1 VISERDMFRFE
12 SAYLL
17 GLLALVPLL
26 WLALTRIR
34 HLISSSLRYSH
45 VTSFFGGRSRP
56 TYPVR
61 YSLTLFALLCA
72 LSLLVLG
79 AARPQLVIYDEP
91 VGAMGRD
98 IVLVL
103 DISGSMR
110 AEDFQPNN
118 RLFVAKQV
126 VADFIQSR
134 HGDRMALVSFAGQSF
149 TQCPLTLDYDML
161 VSLLKSVDF
170 DMVED
175 GTAIGNALGTALN
188 RLKDSKAK
196 SKIIVLLTD
205 GENNKGEIDPL
216 TAAEMAKTMGV
227 RIHCV
232 GVGKRGGAKIP
243 IYDKRWGK
251 RYAVGRDGRPVLT
264 KLDEKT
270 LKGIASA
277 SGGRYSRATDAESLR
292 KVYEKISEA
301 EKSELEGKRFSTFK
315 ELMPYFV
322 LPGLCLLLISL
333 VLFRTAARILP

>member
-1 VISERDMFRFE
+1 MFRFE
-12 SAYLL
+12 SAYFL
-17 GLLALVPLL
+17 GLLALIPLL
-26 WLALTRIR
+26 WIAQMRLSHLT
-34 HLISSSLRYSH
+34 SGSLRYSH
-45 VTSFFGGRSRP
+45 VTSFFGGLRRP
-56 TYPVR
+56 MYPLR
-61 YSLTLFALLCA
+61 YILTVALFLVAI
-72 LSLLVLG
+72 SLLIVG
-79 AARPQLVIYDEP
+79 SARPQLVINDEP
-91 VGAMGRD
+91 VSAMGRD
-98 IVLVL
+98 IALVL

-118 RLFVAKQV
+118 RLYVAKQV
-126 VADFIQSR
+126 VADFIESRQS
-134 HGDRMALVSFAGQSF
+134 DRIALVSFAGQSF

-161 VSLLKSVDF
+161 LSLLESVDF

-188 RLKDSKAK
+188 RLKESEAK
-196 SKIIVLLTD
+196 SKIIILLTD

-227 RIHCV
+227 RIYCV

-251 RYAVGRDGRPVLT
+251 RYAVGRDGRPILT

-270 LKGIASA
+270 LKGIAGA
-277 SGGRYSRATDAESLR
+277 SGGKYSRATDAKSLKR
-292 KVYEKISEA
+292 VYQQISEA

-322 LPGLCLLLISL
+322 LPGLCLLIVALM
-333 VLFRTAARILP
+333 LFRTAARVVP

>member
-1 VISERDMFRFE
+1 MFRFE
-12 SAYLL
+12 SAYFLV
-17 GLLALVPLL
+17 LLALVPLL
-26 WLALTRIR
+26 WLAQLRVSHLT
-34 HLISSSLRYSH
+34 SGCLRYSH
-45 VTSFFGGRSRP
+45 VTSFFGGLRRP
-56 TYPVR
+56 TYPLR
-61 YSLTLFALLCA
+61 YILTSA
-72 LSLLVLG
+72 SLLAALFLLILG

-91 VGAMGRD
+91 VSAMGRD

-118 RLFVAKQV
+118 RLYVAKQV
-126 VADFIQSR
+126 VADFIESRQS
-134 HGDRMALVSFAGQSF
+134 DRIALVSFAGQSF

-161 VSLLKSVDF
+161 LSLLESVDF

-188 RLKDSKAK
+188 RLKESEAK

-227 RIHCV
+227 RIYCV

-243 IYDKRWGK
+243 IHDKRWGK
-251 RYAVGRDGRPVLT
+251 RYAVGRDGRPILT

-270 LKGIASA
+270 LKGIAGA
-277 SGGRYSRATDAESLR
+277 SGGKYSRATDAESLKR
-292 KVYEKISEA
+292 VYEQISEA

-315 ELMPYFV
+315 ELMPHFV
-322 LPGLCLLLISL
+322 LPGLCLLIVALM
-333 VLFRTAARILP
+333 LFRTVARVVP

>member
-1 VISERDMFRFE
+1 MFRFE

-26 WLALTRIR
+26 WLALTRVG
-34 HLISSSLRYSH
+34 HLIAGSLRYSH
-45 VTSFFGGRSRP
+45 VTSFFGSRSRP
-56 TYPVR
+56 TYPLR
-61 YSLTLFALLCA
+61 YILTLALFLCA

-79 AARPQLVIYDEP
+79 AARPQLVKYDEP
-91 VGAMGRD
+91 VSAMGRD

-118 RLFVAKQV
+118 RLFAAKQV
-126 VADFIQSR
+126 VADFIESR
-134 HGDRMALVSFAGQSF
+134 ESDRIALVSFAGQSF

-161 VSLLKSVDF
+161 ISLLQSVDF

-205 GENNKGEIDPL
+205 GENNRGEIDPL

-227 RIHCV
+227 RIYCV
-232 GVGKRGGAKIP
+232 GVGKRGGARIP

-277 SGGRYSRATDAESLR
+277 SGGRYSRATDAESLKR
-292 KVYEKISEA
+292 IYEQISEA

-333 VLFRTAARILP
+333 ALFRTAARVMP

>member
-1 VISERDMFRFE
+1 MFRFE

-26 WLALTRIR
+26 WLALTRVG
-34 HLISSSLRYSH
+34 HLIAGSLRYSH

-56 TYPVR
+56 TYPLR
-61 YSLTLFALLCA
+61 YILTLALFLCA

-79 AARPQLVIYDEP
+79 AARPQLVKYDEP
-91 VGAMGRD
+91 VSAMGRD

-126 VADFIQSR
+126 VADFIESR
-134 HGDRMALVSFAGQSF
+134 ESDRIALVSFAGQSF

-161 VSLLKSVDF
+161 ISLLESVDF

-205 GENNKGEIDPL
+205 GENNRGEIDPL
-216 TAAEMAKTMGV
+216 TAAEMAKTMSV
-227 RIHCV
+227 RIYCV
-232 GVGKRGGAKIP
+232 GVGKRGGARIP

-277 SGGRYSRATDAESLR
+277 SGGRYSRATDAESLKR
-292 KVYEKISEA
+292 IYEQISET

-322 LPGLCLLLISL
+322 LPGLCLLVVSL
-333 VLFRTAARILP
+333 VLFRTAARVVP